1 MKIVFQE
8 EILKKIDEN
17 TNRIVENI
25 ISEFNEKKDTD
36 VFCVSKNLYIGLNE
50 RCINIVISKLNEIL
64 KDYNY
69 NAVYVYFSIIINKK
83 N

>member
-25 ISEFNEKKDTD
+25 ISEFNERKNQDAY
-36 VFCVSKNLYIGLNE
+36 CVSKNLYHGLNE
-50 RCINIVISKLNEIL
+50 RCINIVVYKLNEIL

-69 NAVYVYFSIIINKK
+69 NAVYEYFSIIINKK